1 VLSDCDPLT
10 EALLADLFF
19 RDPVKIGR
27 IGSELPCTSNEAEL
41 SCNYLSDILIPT
53 ATAYPLLDHINI
65 GFPTKH
71 TIDRGLKNIEETP
84 IHWVHFGNVSD

>member
-1 VLSDCDPLT
+1 MKRNSPGD
-10 EALLADLFF
+10 
-19 RDPVKIGR
+19 
-27 IGSELPCTSNEAEL
+27 
-41 SCNYLSDILIPT
+41 YLSGILIPT

-84 IHWVHFGNVSD
+84 IHWVHFGNVSYLDVSLN